1 MPDSPASP
9 AVAPG
14 LRRNMVTICA
24 MTATIMQALDTTIA
38 NVALPYMQGSLSASQ
53 DQINWVLTSYIVA
66 AAIMT
71 APVGW
76 IANRFGRKRIL
87 ILCSG
92 GFTIAS
98 VLCGLARDIDQMVL
112 FRLLQGVF
120 GAALVPLSQAV
131 MLDSYAL
138 HERAKAMAI
147 WGMGVMMGPIMGP
160 SLGAWLTETYS
171 WHWVFFV
178 NLPFGIFTVLGLL
191 VFMDETR
198 KNRDLRFDWFGFLAL
213 AVGIGALQIALDR
226 GEQLGWLE
234 SNEVIAEIIVS
245 IAGFYY
251 FFAHS
256 LTTATP
262 FIQFAIFK
270 DKNFIGGCVFMA
282 VMGLVLFSTMA
293 LASPYLQN
301 VIGYPIITA
310 GLLLATRGCGTFV
323 AMMLIGRMMRYI
335 EARTLIVSGLGLT
348 CLSLFYMTGWTDQT
362 SVPAIVVISIV
373 QGFGFGLVFVPL
385 STVAFLTLPNHL
397 RTDGTS
403 MLTLM
408 RNVASSIGISVVI
421 AQLTEG
427 SRRAYAVLS
436 EHINPFNHAM
446 QMPDVRAM
454 IDMTTDAGRALAD
467 LMVSLQA
474 QIIAFSLD
482 YQMVM
487 IFTLCTIPL
496 AIMIGSTKAAL
507 RKQSAAPEHAVI
519 E

>member
-1 MPDSPASP
+1 
-9 AVAPG
+9 
-14 LRRNMVTICA
+14 
-24 MTATIMQALDTTIA
+24 
-38 NVALPYMQGSLSASQ
+38 
-53 DQINWVLTSYIVA
+53 
-66 AAIMT
+66 
-71 APVGW
+71 
-76 IANRFGRKRIL
+76 
-87 ILCSG
+87 
-92 GFTIAS
+92 
-98 VLCGLARDIDQMVL
+98 MVL

-138 HERAKAMAI
+138 HERAKAMSI

-178 NLPFGIFTVLGLL
+178 NLPFGIVTVLGLL
-191 VFMDETR
+191 VFMDET
-198 KNRDLRFDWFGFLAL
+198 KADRDLRFDWFGFAAL
-213 AVGIGALQIALDR
+213 AVGIGAMQVALDR

-234 SNEVIAEIIVS
+234 SNEIIAEIIVS

-256 LTTATP
+256 LTTARP

-270 DKNFIGGCVFMA
+270 DRNFVGGCVFMA

-293 LASPYLQN
+293 LSSPYLQN

-310 GLLLATRGCGTFV
+310 GLLLASRGCGTFV
-323 AMMLIGRMMRYI
+323 AMMLVGRMMRYI
-335 EARTLIVSGLGLT
+335 EARTLIIAGLSLT
-348 CLSLFYMTGWTDQT
+348 CLSLYYVTGWTDQT
-362 SVPAIVVISIV
+362 GVPEIVTLSVI

-385 STVAFLTLPNHL
+385 TTVAFLTLPNHL
-397 RTDGTS
+397 RNDGTS

-427 SRRAYAVLS
+427 SRRVYAVLN
-436 EHINPFNHAM
+436 EHVTPFNHAM
-446 QMPDVRAM
+446 QMPDVRGM
-454 IDMTTDAGRALAD
+454 LDMTTDAGRALAD
-467 LMVSLQA
+467 VMLNLQA

-487 IFTLCTIPL
+487 IFTLCAIPL
-496 AIMIGSTKAAL
+496 AIMIGSTKVAL
-507 RKQSAAPEHAVI
+507 RAQSAAPEHAVI
-519 E
+519 D